1 MKMKE
6 YITPSVEAVEIE
18 DMQLLAGSGVT
29 ADGIDYGGVDDEG
42 TLDPTAPGLEIDPL
56 SELFAF

>member
-29 ADGIDYGGVDDEG
+29 ADDIDYGGVDEDG
-42 TLDPTAPGLEIDPL
+42 ILDPQVPEFF
-56 SELFAF
+56 EF

>member
-1 MKMKE
+1 MKKKE
-6 YITPSVEAVEIE
+6 YIAPLMEVVEIKN
-18 DMQLLAGSGVT
+18 MQLLTGSGVT

-42 TLDPTAPGLEIDPL
+42 TLDPTAPGLGIDPP

>member
-1 MKMKE
+1 MKKKE
-6 YITPSVEAVEIE
+6 YIVPSMEVVEIKN
-18 DMQLLAGSGVT
+18 MQLLAGSGVT
-29 ADGIDYGGVDDEG
+29 SDGIDFGGIDDEG